1 MAGAWSP
8 KSLTPPRTQR
18 TAAHEDEYEDWPT
31 PYDREDDQPDPPS
44 MSPEYWNPPHL
55 YHGTHAELK
64 PGQTV
69 EPGHG
74 QNSHGGGTLDRRGE
88 WAYATPHLTEAKE
101 YAESAAVQRSGR
113 PRVYEVGHGHEMT
126 PDPESGYAFGGPENV
141 SRPGWRSRRGFPVLR
156 ELAPHEIGEWDSHDW
171 SHTASRWTPQSGIFG
186 PTTGLDPHLFGEDG
200 ELHRQ
205 VRGAVMEKLDQCLRV
220 DSGLAGSDWQE
231 WLRVY
236 LAGGSASE
244 WAGSRPNDSAQ
255 DLDVLVGLDL
265 AVAQGYSSFEGMDA
279 GQAATALNAAFRH
292 CFNDPDW
299 HPDFGGTWSLTAY
312 CNEFIGGSPG
322 GITAIHPYA
331 AYDVTDMT
339 WAVKPPHLPDNS
351 VASLHPAVVQMARA
365 IAAEARAVL
374 RLDEPLRTREA
385 RSLWDRIHADRSAAF
400 SEEGS
405 GWADPGNIAEKWLAY
420 APHGLLGKIR
430 DLAMARTAA
439 QVTGPLYHG
448 SMQEYPRGAV
458 LTPEGRDPDGSI
470 HSGDYVYATTNPDA
484 ARYFASTHDTSPMTD
499 QDVHI
504 HRVEPAGDV
513 EPDEFPAAAED
524 ERFREGNYR
533 AKALRVVDHYQTH
546 GHWAPQRKTAAADPD
561 RFVTCGQ
568 GHQHW
573 GALGAA
579 GLLIRHKG
587 DDGQHRYLLQKRSPH
602 VDHGGTWST
611 PGGALQHGETPE
623 EGAVREASEEGMD
636 LPDGLVHH
644 HTFSDDHGGW
654 KYHTVVMDSPH
665 RFDPS
670 GEGEPDWESSGH
682 GWFTPHEVK
691 GLPLHPG
698 FAASWDKVRKS
709 GAVQKTAVEEPSAQR
724 SPHAMEPHAQ
734 AAQDHVRLYHPGLV
748 TRLNVKNNQGSIVL
762 SKWLGDAG
770 HPRAAEAYVTRHPD
784 PDAHHSAIGRGLDGA
799 PIVALHPDR
808 WDYGTLAHEAAHLIT
823 DHQTGRL
830 FGHPHGPDGAH
841 GDQWAGN
848 YAGLLNRI
856 SKGAGDDFLEQREAG
871 KPMHREAAAEEVL
884 YHSGGRDFPGSE
896 EWLHLGTRKAALDRA
911 ADWKQERE
919 RRGEPAPQVYLHH
932 VRLHG
937 ARQPLTPERD
947 EVVNQPGIG
956 SYFLQ
961 NGYTAVPYVNEHEDP
976 GSTSYLTHHS
986 AVQLVK
992 TEPLG
997 IHREAAAGDGPWYH
1011 GTRTPLSAGDAVLP
1025 ASKHGRPV
1033 NWGDTSDTDFAHA
1046 TSSMADAAEF
1056 GHTFSGRGREEV
1068 PVRVFQ
1074 VRPAGE
1080 TEVDPKADRTGI
1092 RSRDGFHIVR
1102 EVPEHEW
1109 RSAMDQGRAEYAELI
1124 RKNREARGLP
1134 GRVPIPGRKTGAIP
1148 AGRDELSQHLD
1159 QMHGWYVHPGHDLE
1173 HEHAWDHRQGEPMEP
1188 HTHGPEVLDH
1198 PKADMEPPT
1207 HTEVLRS
1214 QRSGPRD
1221 MPVSEALN
1229 LRSGDWGGRVG
1240 DHLDDIRDK
1249 IGTDYEDGGEGLR
1262 ARMESGHLPGG
1273 PLVVNHGQLDD
1284 GHRRLLTAHELGWS
1298 TVPVRSGDWGRR
1310 EAATQLET
1318 ADYEGTTGSRDHITR
1333 TERGMIPTSAV
1344 AQIPGARGEMPGDH
1358 ANRQGRDWE
1367 DFKRD
1372 IAENGI
1378 RNPLFVTVDHGQ
1390 DPKLSEGNHRRDAAV
1405 ELGLSHVPAEIRYY
1419 GHAEQQGT
1427 VLDRARMHREAAAGP
1442 EPESWYHITDNPHF
1456 SLDPHHEPEDNSI
1469 SVSQRTGTGIYLT
1482 KHPESW
1488 VNGHG
1493 YVRPYVAEVHA
1504 HPDLAQH
1511 DTNGRYGSEMF
1522 VPSEHF
1528 DKLHVHRV
1536 IPLDAHAREEFHG
1549 YGWMEEHHNRDFET
1563 GEQLPKVTWK
1573 LPDHMG
1579 RPYRYSGPDVR
1590 DMSPEQHAQHRDN
1603 WLRYMEHNRGWTDP
1617 EDLDAMRES
1626 HDSHRKTGAAEETV
1640 DVYHH
1645 SDPEAVRSIW
1655 QGKRFEPADDENR
1668 VYGTNLPPGHKGM
1681 SGADYGSAAVHLRVP
1696 RSVVHQWPG
1705 RVDEPEHYYDIDAD
1719 DIKPEHFVET
1729 LGEGMHR
1736 EAAADGAD
1744 WDPKVPWKNARQT
1757 MRVEDIGR
1765 MHSQNLAE
1773 NTDGILGEGVVPM
1786 ANRFRHG
1793 STVEDWDRLNRA
1805 KGPETAK
1812 RREENI
1818 TRFMREDGFDKD
1830 YPLEVSLAAGPEY
1843 SDVLHDGHNR
1853 YSSAKDAGLT
1863 HVHVHITPSYAP
1875 RSQWTPEDWEGHTA
1889 ARGYDLKPRSG
1900 MIYLELP
1907 PGTVRP
1913 VPGGVDDHHITV
1925 CYLGKD
1931 VDDKGFA
1938 EACRRAKEA
1947 ASQSP
1952 PLSGHLE
1959 GTRTFPPSEGSDN
1972 KTVAY
1977 VPAFV
1982 RGLSAVRHAVEDLNA
1997 SQHKDYSPHVTLAYL
2012 EDGEPVPEPHP
2023 RVPVSFD
2030 ELHVKRGSDVVSFPF
2045 EGGTGG

>member
-611 PGGALQHGETPE
+611 PGGALQHGESPE

-644 HTFSDDHGGW
+644 HTFTDDHGAGPDGHW
-654 KYHTVVMDSPH
+654 KYHTVVMDSPY

-670 GEGEPDWESSGH
+670 GEGESDWESSGH
-682 GWFTPHEVK
+682 GWFTPQEVK

-698 FAASWDKVRKS
+698 FASSWDKVRKS

-1344 AQIPGARGEMPGDH
+1344 ARMPGARGEIPGDH
-1358 ANRQGRDWE
+1358 ANRQGQDWE
-1367 DFKRD
+1367 DFKND

-1427 VLDRARMHREAAAGP
+1427 VLDRARMRREAAA
-1442 EPESWYHITDNPHF
+1442 E
-1456 SLDPHHEPEDNSI
+1456 
-1469 SVSQRTGTGIYLT
+1469 
-1482 KHPESW
+1482 
-1488 VNGHG
+1488 
-1493 YVRPYVAEVHA
+1493 
-1504 HPDLAQH
+1504 
-1511 DTNGRYGSEMF
+1511 
-1522 VPSEHF
+1522 
-1528 DKLHVHRV
+1528 
-1536 IPLDAHAREEFHG
+1536 
-1549 YGWMEEHHNRDFET
+1549 
-1563 GEQLPKVTWK
+1563 
-1573 LPDHMG
+1573 
-1579 RPYRYSGPDVR
+1579 
-1590 DMSPEQHAQHRDN
+1590 
-1603 WLRYMEHNRGWTDP
+1603 
-1617 EDLDAMRES
+1617 
-1626 HDSHRKTGAAEETV
+1626 
-1640 DVYHH
+1640 
-1645 SDPEAVRSIW
+1645 
-1655 QGKRFEPADDENR
+1655 
-1668 VYGTNLPPGHKGM
+1668 
-1681 SGADYGSAAVHLRVP
+1681 
-1696 RSVVHQWPG
+1696 
-1705 RVDEPEHYYDIDAD
+1705 DEPEITFYHGTSHALASGDLVNPGHPANYQHTLDRDSQHTFAT
-1719 DIKPEHFVET
+1719 ER
-1729 LGEGMHR
+1729 LGEAASHAGNAVKVSGGVPRVYQVAPTGPIERDPEVAEEFARYFPSIRSRHPMRVVREIPADEFQEAHR
-1736 EAAADGAD
+1736 RDLQAADEEFDRYPRWRPEPGRHEAA
-1744 WDPKVPWKNARQT
+1744 
-1757 MRVEDIGR
+1757 
-1765 MHSQNLAE
+1765 S
-1773 NTDGILGEGVVPM
+1773 
-1786 ANRFRHG
+1786 
-1793 STVEDWDRLNRA
+1793 
-1805 KGPETAK
+1805 
-1812 RREENI
+1812 
-1818 TRFMREDGFDKD
+1818 
-1830 YPLEVSLAAGPEY
+1830 
-1843 SDVLHDGHNR
+1843 
-1853 YSSAKDAGLT
+1853 
-1863 HVHVHITPSYAP
+1863 
-1875 RSQWTPEDWEGHTA
+1875 
-1889 ARGYDLKPRSG
+1889 GYDLKPRSRQLVKTEPLG
-1900 MIYLELP
+1900 IHREAGAKDIPEGTVFRHRVLEPPDDFHQLTAEHPEHGRIGRITWEGAASSIFPAEVHVAEVHPDFRRRGLATELFRRASEITPGLHHAPEDAQSDDAKRWISGAVLPVKHEAATGYTGLTGRSAIIYLDLP
-1907 PGTVRP
+1907 PGAVRP
-1913 VPGGVDDHHITV
+1913 VPGGVESGDTHVTV
-1925 CYLGKD
+1925 IYLGPD
-1931 VDDKGFA
+1931 VDDDAFA